1 MNEPA
6 VLTLY
11 NLSKRY
17 AGFEAVSGL
26 SFSVGAGTIT
36 ALIGPNGAGKS
47 TTFNVI
53 SGLERPSFG
62 SVVFEGTD
70 ITAFPVYDRCHLGIG
85 RTFQAPKVFDH
96 LTVSENIMVGL
107 HGRSRS
113 GLVRAG
119 ARLPGF
125 KAEERRIHEDAAHW
139 LAFAGLEYLANR
151 SAGALSFGEQRAL
164 EFARAIAAKPK
175 LLLLDEPTSGLTPSE
190 TEVFAAKLKAVV
202 RDGVTV
208 LIVEHD
214 LPFITSIADK
224 VVVLA
229 HGKKIY
235 DGSVVG
241 MRENEGVIDAYVG
254 RPRNRDARN

>member
-6 VLTLY
+6 VLILY

-96 LTVSENIMVGL
+96 LTVSE
-107 HGRSRS
+107 H
-113 GLVRAG
+113 
-119 ARLPGF
+119 
-125 KAEERRIHEDAAHW
+125 
-139 LAFAGLEYLANR
+139 
-151 SAGALSFGEQRAL
+151 L
-164 EFARAIAAKPK
+164 EFH
-175 LLLLDEPTSGLTPSE
+175 L
-190 TEVFAAKLKAVV
+190 
-202 RDGVTV
+202 
-208 LIVEHD
+208 H
-214 LPFITSIADK
+214 LP
-224 VVVLA
+224 
-229 HGKKIY
+229 
-235 DGSVVG
+235 
-241 MRENEGVIDAYVG
+241 
-254 RPRNRDARN
+254 